1 MKKLVL
7 GVMLMVVPLVSSATD
22 WYIFVSQNHECVSS
36 ARASEEYGAPM
47 TPLAFRNFLR
57 THPSYGYSGYKVY
70 HHKDWRAVVLYY
82 GGDGGGMLF
91 FSNKASCQNFRQ
103 SLTSSGQGLNQLK

>member
-36 ARASEEYGAPM
+36 ARASDSPAE
-47 TPLAFRNFLR
+47 AFE
-57 THPSYGYSGYKVY
+57 SGYTRV
-70 HHKDWRAVVLYY
+70 
-82 GGDGGGMLF
+82 G
-91 FSNKASCQNFRQ
+91 
-103 SLTSSGQGLNQLK
+103 